1 MQILKPYY
9 QIISCF
15 FFALLGVQIKI
26 SLNYTDIENIVFHR
40 SFFGS
45 IILFLLILLG
55 KEKISS
61 LFITNNL
68 KIHFLRATFG
78 ILAMYFGYN
87 ALKYLSLAQ
96 ASTIGFSKVFFTCII
111 SSVIFSE
118 KLNFKIFFLI
128 FFGLLGIFFITNPD
142 QINSQTGLYMSLFS
156 ALCVSGGIISI
167 SYLSKREETRIIL
180 FYHSLISTVI
190 FFILFLKKINFEIN
204 QNLVNLF
211 ILTITALIGQ
221 YFNTESYKESETKN
235 IVILSYTRIIFSVFF
250 GYIFFEENLTSLNI
264 LGIIIVIISSFMV
277 QRK

>member
-26 SLNYTDIENIVFHR
+26 SLNYTDIENIVFYR

-61 LFITNNL
+61 LFISNNL

-128 FFGLLGIFFITNPD
+128 FFGLLGILLITNPE
-142 QINSQTGLYMSLFS
+142 QLNSQTGLYMSLFS

-235 IVILSYTRIIFSVFF
+235 IVILSYTRIIFSVIF
-250 GYIFFEENLTSLNI
+250 GYIFFEANLTSLNI
-264 LGIIIVIISSFMV
+264 LGIIVVIISSFMV

>member
-1 MQILKPYY
+1 
-9 QIISCF
+9 
-15 FFALLGVQIKI
+15 
-26 SLNYTDIENIVFHR
+26 
-40 SFFGS
+40 
-45 IILFLLILLG
+45 
-55 KEKISS
+55 
-61 LFITNNL
+61 
-68 KIHFLRATFG
+68 
-78 ILAMYFGYN
+78 MYFGYN

-128 FFGLLGIFFITNPD
+128 FFGLLGILLITNPD

-180 FYHSLISTVI
+180 YHSLISTVI

-250 GYIFFEENLTSLNI
+250 WIHFF
-264 LGIIIVIISSFMV
+264 
-277 QRK
+277 